1 MLRRVLAL
9 VGVQDAVIFFLAISL
24 ILGML
29 NIVVFGS
36 LPEAL
41 ERSRLLVL
49 QGSFAYIIVVA
60 LTLVFVSFVLASRAR
75 RYPAL
80 LRIVQVVLL
89 VELFRLLLLCVYVS
103 IFAENHRYLW
113 AGSVEVLVLVL
124 LYALVKLQRR
134 HQLRREPF
142 MGGPRP

>member
-60 LTLVFVSFVLASRAR
+60 LTLVFVPFVLASRAR

-89 VELFRLLLLCVYVS
+89 VELFRLLLLCVYV
-103 IFAENHRYLW
+103 
-113 AGSVEVLVLVL
+113 
-124 LYALVKLQRR
+124 
-134 HQLRREPF
+134 
-142 MGGPRP
+142 

>member
-1 MLRRVLAL
+1 MV
-9 VGVQDAVIFFLAISL
+9 
-24 ILGML
+24 

-60 LTLVFVSFVLASRAR
+60 LTLVFVPFVLAHRASW
-75 RYPAL
+75 YPAL

-89 VELFRLLLLCVYVS
+89 VELFRLLFLCVYVS
-103 IFAENHRYLW
+103 SFAENYRYLW
-113 AGSVEVLVLVL
+113 AGCVEVLFLVL
-124 LYALVKLQRR
+124 LYALIKLQRR
-134 HQLRREPF
+134 HQLQRETF
-142 MGGPRP
+142 MRGRQT